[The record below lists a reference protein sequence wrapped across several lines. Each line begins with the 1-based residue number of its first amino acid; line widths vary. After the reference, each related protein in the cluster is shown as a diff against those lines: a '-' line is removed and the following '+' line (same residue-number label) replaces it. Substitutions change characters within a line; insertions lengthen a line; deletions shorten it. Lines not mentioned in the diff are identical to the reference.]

1 MHDADAPTGQYA
13 ADSLDDGSV
22 RIYDTENED
31 AWIRSD
37 MPIEIAW
44 QT

>member
-1 MHDADAPTGQYA
+1 MDDTADSPEQYA
-13 ADSLDDGSV
+13 TDSLDDGSV
-22 RIYDTENED
+22 RIYDPENDD

-37 MPIEIAW
+37 TPIEIAW